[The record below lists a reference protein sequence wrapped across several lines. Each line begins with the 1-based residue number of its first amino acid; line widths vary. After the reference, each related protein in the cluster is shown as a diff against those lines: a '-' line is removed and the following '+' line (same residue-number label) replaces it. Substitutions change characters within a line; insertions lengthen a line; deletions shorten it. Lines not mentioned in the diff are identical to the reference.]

1 MQLWRWVSAKIK
13 FFHLDFLRCVNVQF
27 PNVFFA
33 KHILGPN
40 SPQFFT
46 TWYVCLLVGS
56 CEYGNSI
63 DVLLAISYFYKSLF
77 CEIHEHYLVLT

>member
-1 MQLWRWVSAKIK
+1 MFNSLMFSLPNIQYFGAQLAT
-13 FFHLDFLRCVNVQF
+13 
-27 PNVFFA
+27 VF
-33 KHILGPN
+33 
-40 SPQFFT
+40 
-46 TWYVCLLVGS
+46 YYVVCLLVGS